1 MTTCIK
7 IPLSQAEDV
16 KKKLIAQ
23 DQLDTRFLPTKKDDF
38 IYFPVQDY
46 AGETITYDLAKR
58 EEKQG
63 ATSFKE
69 ALERI
74 LTPEEM
80 QEVKTAHDI
89 MGSVAIIEVPD
100 SLAAKEQ
107 LIANTLLDANHLI
120 KTVLKKG
127 SGHEGIYR
135 TQHMVYLAGVETKEA
150 TYKENNCTFIVD
162 VQDVYFS
169 SRLATE
175 RKRIAKQV
183 KKDEEILVM
192 FSGAAPYPCVL
203 AKNTPAQ
210 HIVGVEINP
219 KGHEYGLANIAR
231 NKVTNV
237 TLHCGDVRTVVP
249 TLHQT
254 FDRIIMPL
262 PRTAEEFLDV
272 ALLVAKKHAM
282 IHLYGFYHVD
292 EFDKAKQEIKTYCE
306 RAHRTYTIKDIVK
319 SGQQSPRTYRICV
332 DIQLTN

>member
-7 IPLSQAEDV
+7 VPLAQAEEV
-16 KKKLIAQ
+16 KKQLIACQ
-23 DQLDTRFLPTKKDDF
+23 QLDTRFLPTKKEGH
-38 IYFPVQDY
+38 IYFPVQKY
-46 AGETITYDLAKR
+46 TGETLDYPLSKR

-63 ATSFKE
+63 AVSFKE
-69 ALERI
+69 SLERI

-100 SLAAKEQ
+100 SLAAKER
-107 LIANTLLDANHLI
+107 LIATTLLDANPLI

-127 SGHEGIYR
+127 SGHEGVYR
-135 TQHMVYLAGVETKEA
+135 TQHMVYLAGEETKEA

-175 RKRIAKQV
+175 RKRIAEQV
-183 KKDEEILVM
+183 NTNEHILVM

-203 AKNTPAQ
+203 AKNTPAK
-210 HIVGVEINP
+210 HIIGVEINP
-219 KGHEYGLANIAR
+219 KGHEYGLANVTR
-231 NKVTNV
+231 NKVDNV
-237 TLHCGDVRTVVP
+237 TLYCGDVRNVVP
-249 TLHQT
+249 TLNQT

-272 ALLVAKKHAM
+272 ALPVANKHAR

-292 EFDKAKQEIKTYCE
+292 EFDKAKQEIKKHCE
-306 RAHRTYTIKDIVK
+306 HHQRTYIIDAIVK